1 MQLEKIVAYH
11 KALSDPTRIKMLVL
25 IAQEECSGQ
34 RLAERLGVTPA
45 TITHHAAKLREA
57 ALINERRDK
66 NTIYFSLNDY
76 FMKTNATATFDF
88 IYRQAAQKEDSLMQ
102 DPEALQ
108 KYQQSVINNFFTADG
123 RLKTIPAQLKKKLIV
138 LEHLVSRLE
147 HRRKYTEP
155 EINAFIRSYHDDF
168 ATLRREFVMQHFMYR
183 ENSIYELN
191 PPEMWAS
198 WRQLK

>member
-1 MQLEKIVAYH
+1 MQLDKIVAYH

-25 IAQEECSGQ
+25 IAQEEYSGQ

-88 IYRQAAQKEDSLMQ
+88 IYRHAAQKEDSLMQ
-102 DPEALQ
+102 DQETQQ

-147 HRRKYTEP
+147 HGRKYTEP
-155 EINAFIRSYHDDF
+155 EINTFIRSYHDDF

-191 PPEMWAS
+191 PPEMWSS

>member
-1 MQLEKIVAYH
+1 
-11 KALSDPTRIKMLVL
+11 
-25 IAQEECSGQ
+25 
-34 RLAERLGVTPA
+34 
-45 TITHHAAKLREA
+45 
-57 ALINERRDK
+57 
-66 NTIYFSLNDY
+66 
-76 FMKTNATATFDF
+76 
-88 IYRQAAQKEDSLMQ
+88 MQ
-102 DPEALQ
+102 DQEAQQ

-147 HRRKYTEP
+147 HGRKYTEP